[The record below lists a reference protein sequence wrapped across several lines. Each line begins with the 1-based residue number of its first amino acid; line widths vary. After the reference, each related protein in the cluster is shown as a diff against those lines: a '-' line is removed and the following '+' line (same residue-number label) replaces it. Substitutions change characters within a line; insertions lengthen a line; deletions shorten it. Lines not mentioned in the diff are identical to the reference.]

1 MCGVEPGLR
10 YRPWG
15 RLLHRDGVIG
25 AGSRDGGFCNAAHPE
40 MDPLIRGLGAGSRA
54 GFEVSAACPLPS
66 PPSLSLPFLRR
77 GALGRPG
84 DKDSPLPPM
93 THSFRRSGCPSFI
106 SVWVTGTPAPIPSSP
121 KTQDSAPP
129 APLVPASSSHSKS
142 LFLAS
147 WIGEPCPQPLLSRE
161 PSRSWPVFGFPR
173 IPSNC

>member
-1 MCGVEPGLR
+1 MEPGLR

-54 GFEVSAACPLPS
+54 GFEVSAACPFPT
-66 PPSLSLPFLRR
+66 PPSLILPFLRR
-77 GALGRPG
+77 GAVGRPG
-84 DKDSPLPPM
+84 DKDIPLPPM
-93 THSFRRSGCPSFI
+93 TQSFPRSGCPSFI

-121 KTQDSAPP
+121 KSQDSTPP
-129 APLVPASSSHSKS
+129 ALLVAHFVIPFKVFVPQSRI
-142 LFLAS
+142 
-147 WIGEPCPQPLLSRE
+147 WEPCPQPLPSGE

-173 IPSNC
+173 IPSNY